1 MYSWRVARI
10 LLLAPACQSGESS
23 TGAEQKQA
31 KEEFLYMKYVEISPV
46 PFARFPYLGVYHVPT
61 GMSRIAGGTTRL
73 NIRKEQLRT
82 LGYERLYDMC

>member
-1 MYSWRVARI
+1 
-10 LLLAPACQSGESS
+10 
-23 TGAEQKQA
+23 
-31 KEEFLYMKYVEISPV
+31 MKYVEISPV